1 MPLPPA
7 FKTDESFL
15 EKIAMGAAATRRTF
29 SDLER
34 QGHQPLELERGSM
47 SFKIWKA
54 IKIKRLRVPDIL
66 CLRCGHRVES
76 RGKRKLE
83 ITMSHST
90 SIAARGWDAGLDDE
104 DVVALVACERAGARP
119 IDWNASDLVQYVRVN
134 ALRAAFRAEQVTAQK
149 PKGAGEGFEVRLTWP
164 AAVAEDDGTVE
175 SAAPGSVVYRQ
186 QDGTRKSLRLVRTRS
201 TLLPAVAAGEVVKK
215 SQILAAVVPV
225 LRSFPCAGGA
235 TIDSYLRLI
244 GSSAE
249 ADRYTAAKALGRFD
263 APASA
268 ATLAERVRDDREHV
282 YVRLEAA
289 AGLMRRGSA
298 EARSFFEA
306 TLKDDYLERRLE
318 AVIVLGEVG
327 TADAAALLVA
337 ALGNAD
343 QPADIRAGAAWAIGQ
358 VGGPQSLPALVES
371 FDALDLGIRVE
382 AARALARIARAHTPE
397 VLQHLAASAPERRP
411 GIAWAVSQ
419 AGVVRVADLLP
430 SLVDDDARH
439 WVGYILGTQE
449 PARVVTEIEDLARH
463 DPEVY
468 FAVTVLW
475 KIVSSW
481 VYGLEEY

>member
-29 SDLER
+29 ADLER

-47 SFKIWKA
+47 SFKVWKA

-66 CLRCGHRVES
+66 CLLCGHRVES

-90 SIAARGWDAGLDDE
+90 TQAARGWDAGLDDG
-104 DVVALVACERAGARP
+104 DVVALVACERSGPRP
-119 IDWNASDLVQYVRVN
+119 IDWHASELVQYVPVKS
-134 ALRAAFRAEQVTAQK
+134 LRDAFRADQVSLQK
-149 PKGAGEGFEVRLTWP
+149 PKGATEGFEVRITWP
-164 AAVAEDDGTVE
+164 AAVAEADGIVE
-175 SAAPGSVVYRQ
+175 SAGGGALVYRHG
-186 QDGTRKSLRLVRTRS
+186 DTRKSLRLTRS
-201 TLLPAVAAGEVVKK
+201 RGTLVPVVAAGEAVRK

-225 LRSFPCAGGA
+225 LRTFPCTAGA
-235 TIDSYLRLI
+235 TGETYLRLI
-244 GSSAE
+244 RSTGE

-263 APASA
+263 EPAA
-268 ATLAERVRDDREHV
+268 AAALTARVRDDREHV

-298 EARSFFEA
+298 EAHAFFAA
-306 TLKDDYLERRLE
+306 TLQDDYLERRLE

-327 TADAAALLVA
+327 TPDAAALLVA
-337 ALGNAD
+337 TLASAD
-343 QPADIRAGAAWAIGQ
+343 QPSEIRAGAAWALGQ
-358 VGGPQSLPALVES
+358 VGGRDSLPAIVES

-397 VLQHLAASAPERRP
+397 VLQQLAASVPARRP

-419 AGVVRVADLLP
+419 AGVCTVADLLP
-430 SLVDDDARH
+430 SLVDADARH
-439 WVGYILGTQE
+439 WVAYILGTQE
-449 PARVVTEIEDLARH
+449 QARLVVEIEDLSRQ

>member
-15 EKIAMGAAATRRTF
+15 EKISMGAAATQRTF
-29 SDLER
+29 ADLES

-47 SFKIWKA
+47 SFKVWKA

-83 ITMSHST
+83 ITMSHSMRL
-90 SIAARGWDAGLDDE
+90 AARGWDAGLDDE
-104 DVVALVACERAGARP
+104 DMVALVACERSGPRP
-119 IDWNASDLVQYVRVN
+119 IDWRASELVQYVPVRPLRDAFHADRVS
-134 ALRAAFRAEQVTAQK
+134 LQR
-149 PKGAGEGFEVRLTWP
+149 PKGAGEGFEVRITWP
-164 AAVAEDDGTVE
+164 AAVAEENGIVE
-175 SAAPGSVVYRQ
+175 IADEGALVYRQ
-186 QDGTRKSLRLVRTRS
+186 EDGTRKRLRLGRKGG
-201 TLLPAVAAGEVVKK
+201 TLVPAVAVGEAVRR

-225 LRSFPCAGGA
+225 LRTFPCAGGA
-235 TIDSYLRLI
+235 TIDSYLQLI
-244 GSSAE
+244 ASTAE

-263 APASA
+263 EPAA
-268 ATLAERVRDDREHV
+268 AAALTERVRDGREHV

-289 AGLMRRGSA
+289 AGLMRRGSD
-298 EARSFFEA
+298 EARAFFAA
-306 TLKDDYLERRLE
+306 TLQDDYLERRLE

-327 TADAAALLVA
+327 TPEAAALLVA
-337 ALGNAD
+337 TLASAD
-343 QPADIRAGAAWAIGQ
+343 QPSEIRAGAAWALGQ
-358 VGGPQSLPALVES
+358 VGGRDALPAIVES

-382 AARALARIARAHTPE
+382 AARALARIARGHTPE
-397 VLQHLAASAPERRP
+397 VLQQFTASAPERRP
-411 GIAWAVSQ
+411 GIAWAVST
-419 AGVVRVADLLP
+419 AGVFRVADLLP
-430 SLVDDDARH
+430 ALVDADARH
-439 WVGYILGTQE
+439 WVAYILGTQE
-449 PARVVTEIEDLARH
+449 QTRLVAEIEDLSRQ